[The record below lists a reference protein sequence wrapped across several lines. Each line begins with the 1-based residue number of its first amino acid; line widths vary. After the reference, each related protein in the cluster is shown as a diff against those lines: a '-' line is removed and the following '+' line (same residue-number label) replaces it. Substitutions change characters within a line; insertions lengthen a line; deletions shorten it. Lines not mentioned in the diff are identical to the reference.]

1 MKPYIK
7 IGFFPYPYKRSA
19 ETTAVYGKRTARKL
33 VRRLKKSVRQSIKTE
48 LKKEGNIVQW

>member
-19 ETTAVYGKRTARKL
+19 ETTAVYGKRTAKKL
-33 VRRLKKSVRQSIKTE
+33 VRRLKKSLRQSIKTE